1 MALSE
6 TEKEIRKIVN
16 RTTKDMKELHIYKP
30 QFKTTIRRYAELI
43 HLYNIQLQQFYETG
57 CAIVE
62 DYTNKAGATNER
74 KTPLFMSLEKLR
86 ADILS
91 LENVLGL
98 NPSSYHKLTKSVIEP
113 TKPEPTGLEKV
124 LMNSDLD

>member
-1 MALSE
+1 MALTD

-16 RTTKDMKELHIYKP
+16 RTTKDMKELLIYKP
-30 QFKTTIRRYAELI
+30 QFKTIIRRYSELI
-43 HLYNIQLQQFYETG
+43 HLYNIQLNQFYDTD
-57 CAIVE
+57 CQIVE
-62 DYTNKAGATNER
+62 EYTNKAGATNER

-124 LMNSDLD
+124 LMNSDLN